1 MGVNFIKKYQNLN
14 ISKSGNKSEQGR
26 LSLSLSKIFNRKCS
40 AGWMDVWM
48 GVKAGISIAYCIII
62 FKQIINFLIEMV
74 Y

>member
-1 MGVNFIKKYQNLN
+1 MGVNFIKKYQNLI

-26 LSLSLSKIFNRKCS
+26 LSLSKIFNKKCS

-48 GVKAGISIAYCIII
+48 GVKAGISIAYSIII
-62 FKQIINFLIEMV
+62 FKQIMNFFIEMV